1 MSGCSW
7 IQSGSGK
14 QGGQRLIQKHPQ
26 GAGETQEDEEITAHM
41 TANTRAKQKRKPDT
55 IKVKQETTERQKQSR
70 EMSRLT
76 LDVETVETM
85 WETKI
90 KLK

>member
-1 MSGCSW
+1 MEVENRG
-7 IQSGSGK
+7 
-14 QGGQRLIQKHPQ
+14 GGQRLIQKHPQ

-85 WETKI
+85 
-90 KLK
+90 